1 MKGLAKKTIV
11 KSFNK
16 LPNWHLMHC
25 KPLFTGL
32 KLLGS
37 NWSYVAGKER
47 MEPVGMRGRVREK
60 GRDEFDFFGA
70 IAGLFLKLPASG

>member
-1 MKGLAKKTIV
+1 MKGLAKKPIV

-16 LPNWHLMHC
+16 LPNRHLMHGQ
-25 KPLFTGL
+25 PLFTGF
-32 KLLGS
+32 KLLCS

-47 MEPVGMRGRVREK
+47 MESVGMRGRVREK

-70 IAGLFLKLPASG
+70 VAGLFLELPASG